1 MTFYLDANVLVSL
14 FIADAHSSAV
24 ADWLGELKA
33 ELTVSDF
40 GRLEF
45 AAVVSRQTREGL
57 LNEDT
62 AREIFADCDLW
73 CSETVRLERI
83 RPHDFDAA
91 NSIVRDFATKLAAP
105 DAIHLAFAANR
116 EMTLVTFDRRLAQA
130 AQGRGTAV
138 VMAG

>member
-14 FIADAHSSAV
+14 FIADTHSRAV
-24 ADWLGELKA
+24 ADWLRELKA

-45 AAVVSRQTREGL
+45 AAVVSRQTREGVM
-57 LNEDT
+57 NQDI
-62 AREIFADCDLW
+62 AREILADCDLW
-73 CSETVRLERI
+73 CSETVRLDRI

-91 NSIVRDFATKLAAP
+91 HSIIRDFVTKLAAP

-116 EMTLVTFDRRLAQA
+116 EMALVTFDARLADA
-130 AQGRGTAV
+130 ARMKNVTV
-138 VMAG
+138 VTPE

>member
-1 MTFYLDANVLVSL
+1 MTYYLDANVLVSL
-14 FIADAHSSAV
+14 FIADTHSRAA

-40 GRLEF
+40 TRLEF
-45 AAVVSRQTREGL
+45 AAVVSRQTRESLMSEGI
-57 LNEDT
+57 
-62 AREIFADCDLW
+62 AREVVSDCDLW
-73 CSETVRLERI
+73 CSETVRLDRI

-91 NSIVRDFATKLAAP
+91 NLIVRDFTTKLAAP

-116 EMTLVTFDRRLAQA
+116 DLTLVTFDQRLAQA

-138 VMAG
+138 VTPG